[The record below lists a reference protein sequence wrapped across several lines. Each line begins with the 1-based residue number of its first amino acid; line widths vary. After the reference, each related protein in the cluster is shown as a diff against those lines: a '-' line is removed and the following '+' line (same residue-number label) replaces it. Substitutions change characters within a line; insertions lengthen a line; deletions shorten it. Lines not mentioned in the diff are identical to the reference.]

1 MLKSLYDHFVTLYNA
16 VLPQN
21 PSLASEHALRQEQE
35 IYERTTTSTYRN
47 VIVFRLVL
55 AATGSLI
62 FSDRHHL
69 HYRSQEAS
77 FADVPHSP
85 LSWHCRGS
93 HSSTQR
99 EGNSDESATYS
110 VRTRAVTPHA

>member
-16 VLPQN
+16 VLPQD
-21 PSLASEHALRQEQE
+21 PSLASEHAQRHEQE
-35 IYERTTTSTYRN
+35 IYERTTTATYRN

-62 FSDRHHL
+62 FSDRHHI

-77 FADVPHSP
+77 FADIPHSP
-85 LSWHCRGS
+85 LNRHCWGS
-93 HSSTQR
+93 CSSTQR
-99 EGNSDESATYS
+99 VGNSDESATDPL
-110 VRTRAVTPHA
+110 RTRAFTPHV